1 MVAVHLFHVSF
12 WFLKVPSFMKKHT
25 KNPLFE
31 DLCYNLTGLELF
43 SKMNFESSW
52 VSEGLKIWKN
62 MYFVL
67 PYWFLASTLLSLLY
81 KTKNEIKITNLQH
94 SHIVWAI
101 WKSLLLWNVVFG
113 SLIGGGGEQVGK
125 APNALL
131 QCSVPILI
139 FLPEIYRK
147 IVVTVIYMA

>member
-1 MVAVHLFHVSF
+1 MCFFIKNHLNEGIKALFKNE
-12 WFLKVPSFMKKHT
+12 FLNLPGCLKGWK
-25 KNPLFE
+25 FE
-31 DLCYNLTGLELF
+31 RICILCYPIGF
-43 SKMNFESSW
+43 WHWPFYPSPFK
-52 VSEGLKIWKN
+52 
-62 MYFVL
+62 Y
-67 PYWFLASTLLSLLY
+67 Y